1 MGPAETGGPFFS
13 EVLMSTLLVQDTNQV
28 RRITVNRPDKLN
40 ALNSQVIADIDA
52 IFAETAKDDSVRA
65 VVLTGSGEKAFVAG
79 ADIAEMSA
87 LSPSDAYHFAL
98 RGQRAFDRIEN
109 CGKPVIAAINGF
121 ALGGGCEL
129 ALACHVRFASRT
141 AKIGAPEVTLGLIQG
156 FGGSQR
162 LPRIVGTGVAL
173 EWILSGDMMDGVE
186 AHRIGLVNRV
196 FDQPMVV
203 DEATSFAAKLASRGP
218 VALKLAL
225 ECVIGGSGL
234 SLAEG
239 QLLEA
244 SHFGLAFATED
255 MKEGTKAFLEKR
267 KAAYKGK

>member
-1 MGPAETGGPFFS
+1 
-13 EVLMSTLLVQDTNQV
+13 MSTLLIQDNNGV

-40 ALNSQVIADIDA
+40 ALNSEVIADIDA
-52 IFAETAKDDSVRA
+52 AFADVARDESVRA

-87 LSPSDAYHFAL
+87 LSPSDAYQFAL

-109 CGKPVIAAINGF
+109 CGKPVVAAINGF

-129 ALACHVRFASRT
+129 ALACHVRFASRN

-173 EWILSGDMMDGVE
+173 EWILSGDMMDAAE
-186 AHRIGLVNRV
+186 AHRIGLVNRI
-196 FDQPMVV
+196 FEPAQVV
-203 DEATSFAAKLASRGP
+203 DEATAFAAKLAGRAP

-225 ECVIGGSGL
+225 ECVIGGMGL

-255 MKEGTKAFLEKR
+255 MKEGTKAFVEKR
-267 KAAYKGK
+267 KAVYKGK

>member
-1 MGPAETGGPFFS
+1 MT
-13 EVLMSTLLVQDTNQV
+13 TLQVQDNAGV
-28 RRITVNRPDKLN
+28 RRITVNRPEKLN
-40 ALNSQVIADIDA
+40 ALNSQVIADLDEA
-52 IFAETAKDDSVRA
+52 FAAAAKDDAVRA

-79 ADIAEMSA
+79 ADIAEMA
-87 LSPSDAYHFAL
+87 DLGPADASRFAQ

-109 CGKPVIAAINGF
+109 CGKPVVAAINGF

-129 ALACHVRFASRT
+129 ALACHVRFASPN

-162 LPRIVGTGVAL
+162 LPRIVGTGRAL
-173 EWILSGDMMDGVE
+173 EWILSGDAMDAAE
-186 AHRIGLVNRV
+186 AHRIGLVNRLV
-196 FDQPMVV
+196 DQAKLV
-203 DEATSFAAKLASRGP
+203 DEATAFAARLASRGP

-225 ECVIGGSGL
+225 ECVIGGAGL

-239 QLLEA
+239 QRLEA
-244 SHFGLAFATED
+244 SNFGLVFATED

-267 KAAYKGK
+267 KPAYKGR